1 MARGVARR
9 RRIGFS
15 KFSKKINAIESAAP
29 GSKEPQQQKCDC
41 HDPRRDCRK
50 KEHPLFVGGVQ
61 HPFAGLQ
68 DVVDISSHT
77 PNPENFHHSNWEPT
91 TKRLVQRAVHWQ
103 RIDPTRFRIAFP
115 HRKCRN
121 LRSFVRPNTG
131 NVRPVRR
138 RDLDLQQ
145 AFGTTIAESMCFA
158 LRSVIGRSKEV
169 RLIRLIAIAGFAL
182 PVTGC
187 DTYAYSTAGQPDHG
201 SRGCLWSGQDTS

>member
-1 MARGVARR
+1 MWRG
-9 RRIGFS
+9 GD
-15 KFSKKINAIESAAP
+15 
-29 GSKEPQQQKCDC
+29 GSDF
-41 HDPRRDCRK
+41 R
-50 KEHPLFVGGVQ
+50 
-61 HPFAGLQ
+61 
-68 DVVDISSHT
+68 
-77 PNPENFHHSNWEPT
+77 NFP
-91 TKRLVQRAVHWQ
+91 KRLMRLRAPLRAQRNLSNRNATATIHAAIAGRKNIHCSLVEYSTLSPGCKMSSIYRPIRLILKTFTTAIGSRQRSDWFRQ

-201 SRGCLWSGQDTS
+201 SRGCLRRGQDTS